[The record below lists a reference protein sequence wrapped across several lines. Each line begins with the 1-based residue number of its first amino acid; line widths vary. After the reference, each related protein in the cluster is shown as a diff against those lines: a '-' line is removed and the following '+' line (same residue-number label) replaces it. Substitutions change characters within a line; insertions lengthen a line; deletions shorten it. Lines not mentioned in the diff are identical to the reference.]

1 MLKLYEDEQ
10 TIFSEIILQ
19 NLDNQLRKYNNM
31 ELLKEKQNEMN
42 YEEWYFD
49 KADLH
54 KNDLMFIID
63 EMLEVRQTNDDNAL
77 MVYNSLG

>member
-1 MLKLYEDEQ
+1 
-10 TIFSEIILQ
+10 
-19 NLDNQLRKYNNM
+19 
-31 ELLKEKQNEMN
+31 MN
-42 YEEWYFD
+42 YEERYFD

-54 KNDLMFIID
+54 KSDLMFIID